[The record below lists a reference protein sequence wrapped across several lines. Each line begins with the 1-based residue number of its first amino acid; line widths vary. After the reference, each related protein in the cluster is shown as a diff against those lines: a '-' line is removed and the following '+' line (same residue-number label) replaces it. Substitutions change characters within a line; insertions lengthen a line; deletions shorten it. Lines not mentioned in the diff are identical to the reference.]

1 MIYNPCNGKCTDE
14 GSHCEGCGRTHEDV
28 AVTRK
33 MVKDIVGYIQKKEY
47 QNPQDLLSSLAHGV
61 QFQLQK
67 AADSA
72 KA

>member
-1 MIYNPCNGKCTDE
+1 MIFNPCTGKCTDQ

-33 MVKDIVGYIQKKEY
+33 FVREIVGYIQHKEY
-47 QNPQDLLSSLAHGV
+47 ENPQDLVSSLTNGV

-67 AADSA
+67 AAEG
-72 KA
+72 